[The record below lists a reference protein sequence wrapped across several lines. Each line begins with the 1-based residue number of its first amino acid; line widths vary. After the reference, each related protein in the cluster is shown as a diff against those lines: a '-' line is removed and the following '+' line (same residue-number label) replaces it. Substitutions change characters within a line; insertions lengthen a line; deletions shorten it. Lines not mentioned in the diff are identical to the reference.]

1 METLV
6 YIFFFCICMYFAF
19 RLGWV
24 AREVHAKKVL
34 EQITTQALENV
45 EELQKEVDNNLI
57 RVKIERYNDHFFVY
71 NMEDHSFM
79 AQGLDRKELE
89 KNLADRYPGKKFAAK
104 EENLVEM
111 GFLHNESV

>member
-1 METLV
+1 MDTLV
-6 YIFFFCICMYFAF
+6 YFFFYLVSIFFAF
-19 RLGWV
+19 RIGWK
-24 AREVHAKKVL
+24 AREVHAKHVLSKFTEEVL
-34 EQITTQALENV
+34 ENAEK
-45 EELQKEVDNNLI
+45 EESNIV
-57 RVKIERYNDHFFVY
+57 RVKIERFNDHFFVY

-79 AQGLDRKELE
+79 AQGSDRKELE